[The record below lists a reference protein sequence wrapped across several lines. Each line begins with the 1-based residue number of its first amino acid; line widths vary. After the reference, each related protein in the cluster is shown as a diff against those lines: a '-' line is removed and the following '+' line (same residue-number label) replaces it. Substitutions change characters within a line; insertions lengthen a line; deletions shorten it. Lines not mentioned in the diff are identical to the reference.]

1 MTAASLLP
9 VSIFLGGGGGGGRGL
24 VPGGPLG
31 GGGRTPLLLLFF
43 RGGGGG
49 GGGFLGALGLVGAV
63 TEGVGRT
70 MVVVDVMEVCNICY
84 IFVWFVCLLRVCVLI
99 FSLPSQIIKFNFITV
114 CQVDIKIMPRPLL
127 LLRGYGSSFFYQMT
141 CVRNLNRGGRD
152 Y

>member
-49 GGGFLGALGLVGAV
+49 GGGFLGGALDLVGAV

-84 IFVWFVCLLRVCVLI
+84 IFVWFVCLFVCWFVACLCI
-99 FSLPSQIIKFNFITV
+99 NF
-114 CQVDIKIMPRPLL
+114 
-127 LLRGYGSSFFYQMT
+127 
-141 CVRNLNRGGRD
+141 
-152 Y
+152 